1 MWPHFNVDSDV
12 SGYTKDTLGLP
23 LQPSFETNLVTRN

>member
-12 SGYTKDTLGLP
+12 SLYIKYTLGLP
-23 LQPSFETNLVTRN
+23 LQPAFETYLVTVN